1 MSNNEEAK
9 ELTISEI
16 RDNLASFSKELNDAL
31 EDIEYSK
38 KRLAELSSRDYNEK
52 IDVEKD
58 IRDDKNIIY
67 NVKPI
72 IAKLK
77 ALLCELL
84 VREILADRE
93 PELTTDEAQMLMDMY
108 VPIVDENTRNM
119 EYDKRTYEAFGK
131 SGNLEGD
138 DEFNAYDEAFSE
150 FKDSTTR
157 YENSLK
163 VLNYAQCFIP
173 ENKQI

>member
-16 RDNLASFSKELNDAL
+16 RDNLVSFSKELNDAL
-31 EDIEYSK
+31 EDIDYSK
-38 KRLAELSSRDYNEK
+38 KRLAELSERDFNEK
-52 IDVEKD
+52 TDLKKD
-58 IRDDKNIIY
+58 IRDDNNVIR
-67 NVKPI
+67 NVKPV

-77 ALLCELL
+77 TLLCELL

-93 PELTTDEAQMLMDMY
+93 PELTEDEAQMLIDMY
-108 VPIVDENTRNM
+108 VPIVDENAQNM
-119 EYDKRTYEAFGK
+119 EYDKRTYEAFGR

-150 FKDSTTR
+150 LKDSTIK

-163 VLNYAQCFIP
+163 VLNYAQNFVP